1 MKMDTDEGEMEM
13 PVKLSVDDEE
23 TYDGTVCW
31 LLSMTTTIDETRSVV
46 TWWMSKAAL
55 KLVHGRIQM
64 YVDDNLVFEQEFDPT
79 QAPQQAGEAPEPVD
93 VQYVVGQETITVA
106 AGTFVNCWKAEVKT
120 DDTVTNSWV
129 HPDVPIWG
137 MVKTE
142 MYQDGEL
149 SMTMELTSYGG

>member
-13 PVKLSVDDEE
+13 PVKLSVDYEE